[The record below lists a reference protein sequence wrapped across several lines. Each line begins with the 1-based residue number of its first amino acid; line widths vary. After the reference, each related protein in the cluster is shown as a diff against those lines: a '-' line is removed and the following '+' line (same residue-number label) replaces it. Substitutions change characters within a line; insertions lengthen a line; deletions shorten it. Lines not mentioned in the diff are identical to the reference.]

1 MFAILWWHWIVFG
14 LLLLIIELAIGTFFI
29 LGFAIAAIIVGI
41 MTFFIVFSFN
51 AQLMLWLLFCIIF
64 IAIWYKKFSDTTIT
78 KSGQSNYSLDTLGTV
93 TQEIPKHARGKVV
106 FDTPVLGN
114 TEWHATASIYIPANT
129 RIKIVR
135 VNGQLIEVEPLSI
148 K

>member
-14 LLLLIIELAIGTFFI
+14 LLLLIIELGIGTFFI

-51 AQLMLWLLFCIIF
+51 VQLMLWLLFCIIF
-64 IAIWYKKFSDTTIT
+64 IAIWYKKFSDTIIS
-78 KSGQSNYSLDTLGTV
+78 KSGQSDYSLDTLGTV

-114 TEWHATASIYIPANT
+114 TEWHATSSVYIPVNT
-129 RIKIVR
+129 RIKIVK

-148 K
+148 T

>member
-1 MFAILWWHWIVFG
+1 MLSILWWHWIVFG

-51 AQLMLWLLFCIIF
+51 SQLMLWLLFCIIF
-64 IAIWYKKFSDTTIT
+64 IAIWYKKFSDTVIT
-78 KSGQSNYSLDTLGTV
+78 KSGQSDYSLDTLGTV
-93 TQEIPKHARGKVV
+93 VQDIPKHSRGKVI

-114 TEWHATASIYIPANT
+114 TTWHATSNQDLHTNT
-129 RIKIVR
+129 RIKIVKI
-135 VNGQLIEVEPLSI
+135 NGQLIEVEPI
-148 K
+148 